1 MTRVYAQL
9 YDYAVIIALRR
20 NQETNVFE
28 PYVKYKFPPQVR
40 KTYRSS
46 IFSGLPVPK
55 AGFEIDGRPRA
66 WESSAKVVWINM

>member
-1 MTRVYAQL
+1 MEQIRGFMTRVYAQL

-40 KTYRSS
+40 KTYCSS

-55 AGFEIDGRPRA
+55 TGFEIDLLLRFL
-66 WESSAKVVWINM
+66 EISS

>member
-40 KTYRSS
+40 KTYGSKDY
-46 IFSGLPVPK
+46 SGLPVPK
-55 AGFEIDGRPRA
+55 TGFEIDVRLRFL
-66 WESSAKVVWINM
+66 EISSRVVWISM